1 MNFFD
6 RYGMTFRSQKVV
18 GKFDSHK
25 LQLTVIVST
34 RPCHLESLVTPLN
47 TVLLW
52 ISISEVAGFS
62 TPDIGC
68 CSTRHAGRVEASI
81 SVGTRFMIVANVGS
95 AGQRW
100 PSDKAP
106 IRFPPRRPA

>member
-1 MNFFD
+1 MNFFHW
-6 RYGMTFRSQKVV
+6 YGMTFRSQKVV

-25 LQLTVIVST
+25 LLTVAVSA

-68 CSTRHAGRVEASI
+68 
-81 SVGTRFMIVANVGS
+81 
-95 AGQRW
+95 
-100 PSDKAP
+100 
-106 IRFPPRRPA
+106 